1 MSLFPSFQKR
11 SLLDPRFWGD
21 LVPTTK
27 SGISVSE
34 KNALKYLTVFS
45 CVSLIAGDVA
55 RLPLILY
62 RRYPDGSKKRMV
74 GHPLYDMLHN
84 APNSDMTSYNWRESA
99 QGHLLLWGNHYSL
112 KNGETL
118 TGRLES
124 ITPLDNPGA
133 VEVKRERGK
142 IVYMWTDASGEKHR
156 ATRDQIFHIPGF
168 GFDGLVGHSMISIAR
183 ESIGLGMAAEEF
195 SSRFYGQGT
204 HIAGTLEMDT
214 WVGPDKRKEVEQY
227 IRDGFAGLGKSHSVF
242 LAEGGMKY
250 KPMTMPLR
258 DAQHI
263 EGRDYQKLEICGMYH
278 VPPHKIARHGS
289 NSNYNNLE
297 QENASYV
304 DSCLM
309 HWIVRWEQCIGQQ
322 LLTEKERR
330 QGFFVEFLVDGLLR
344 GDSQARGEFYTKL
357 FQVGGLSPND
367 IRAKENMD
375 PVEGGDQRFVQL
387 NMIPL
392 DMAAE
397 VVKQQQAA
405 EASEPQ
411 TDQDDGQRSIR
422 REKRS
427 ITARDR
433 IAEQYRPLIKRAA
446 QRIVNL
452 EGNAV
457 KRQVEKQRKLR
468 AESSIIEWL
477 DEFYRGL
484 DTKIRDEF
492 GPVFRSFAQAVVD
505 EATDELGVGFSK
517 DDLADFVSGFL
528 DVYTARHIGSSLGQ
542 LRALAREDI
551 EELEK
556 RVDEWTER
564 RSDKIAMNEAV
575 RLANAAY
582 QTVSFTHGLTT
593 VWRIRGKD
601 TCQYCKAL
609 NGKSVKRGGQIL
621 GSGDVLYAGPDDK
634 THIYNPDD
642 PESKRP
648 KGSGDESGWSAMKI
662 RGKVMHPPLHQGC
675 DCYVSAV

>member
-74 GHPLYDMLHN
+74 GHPLYDLLHN
-84 APNSDMTSYNWRESA
+84 APNKEMTSYSWRESA

-112 KNGETL
+112 KNIENF
-118 TGRLES
+118 TGRVES

-133 VEVKRERGK
+133 VEVKKDKGK
-142 IVYMWTDASGEKHR
+142 IVYRWTDASGEKHS
-156 ATRDQIFHIPGF
+156 ATRDRVFHIPGF
-168 GFDGLVGHSMISIAR
+168 GFNGLVGQSMIGIAR
-183 ESIGLGMAAEEF
+183 EAIGLGMAAEEF

-227 IRDGFAGLGKSHSVF
+227 IREGFAGLGKSHSVF

-250 KPMTMPLR
+250 KPMTMPLK

-278 VPPHKIARHGS
+278 IPPHKIARHGS

-330 QGFFVEFLVDGLLR
+330 QGLFVEFLVDGLLR

-397 VVKQQQAA
+397 VVKQQQTAV
-405 EASEPQ
+405 ASEPQ
-411 TDQDDGQRSIR
+411 SDQDDGQRSIR

-468 AESSIIEWL
+468 ASGSLIEWL
-477 DEFYRGL
+477 EDFYRGL
-484 DTKIRDEF
+484 DSKIRDEF

-505 EATDELGVGFSK
+505 EATEELGVDFSRAEF
-517 DDLADFVSGFL
+517 DAWVSGYL
-528 DVYTARHIGSSLGQ
+528 DAYAARHIGSSLGQ
-542 LRALAREDI
+542 LRALA
-551 EELEK
+551 EENDDEVEK
-556 RVDEWTER
+556 RVNEWEETRPE
-564 RSDKIAMNEAV
+564 KISGNESTRMGAGIYQAV
-575 RLANAAY
+575 AFAA
-582 QTVSFTHGLTT
+582 GLST
-593 VWRIRGKD
+593 VWRIRGSE
-601 TCQYCKAL
+601 TCPYCKAL
-609 NGKSVKRGGQIL
+609 SGKRVRSGQSYFQGGEDYEPD
-621 GSGDVLYAGPDDK
+621 GADSGP
-634 THIYNPDD
+634 
-642 PESKRP
+642 
-648 KGSGDESGWSAMKI
+648 MKI
-662 RGKVMHPPLHQGC
+662 RGIVRHPPLHRGC
-675 DCYVSAV
+675 DCFLSAL